1 MREVKSLGMVL
12 STVHTWEAKVVITQV
27 LKFGQKRKLVLFN
40 IRELSRAIT
49 ISYDTAEG

>member
-1 MREVKSLGMVL
+1 MRKVKSLSMML
-12 STVHTWEAKVVITQV
+12 STVHTWETKVVITQV

-40 IRELSRAIT
+40 TRELSRTIT